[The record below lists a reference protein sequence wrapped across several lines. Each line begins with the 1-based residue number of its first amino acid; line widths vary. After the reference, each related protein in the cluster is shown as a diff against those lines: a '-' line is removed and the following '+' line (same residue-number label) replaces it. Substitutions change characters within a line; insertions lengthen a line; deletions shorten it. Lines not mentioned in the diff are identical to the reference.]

1 MKNFFLSL
9 WYDYKHWRYER
20 RCLKYFGAK
29 PETIY
34 LSRRDYDELVR
45 QINEPT
51 DPKTIESLKKL
62 LERSTT
68 WDDLQSK

>member
-9 WYDYKHWRYER
+9 WYDYKHWVYER
-20 RCLKYFGAK
+20 KCLKYFGAK
-29 PETIY
+29 PETFCVSKEDFETLQGLI
-34 LSRRDYDELVR
+34 DK
-45 QINEPT
+45 PP

-62 LERSTT
+62 LERRAP